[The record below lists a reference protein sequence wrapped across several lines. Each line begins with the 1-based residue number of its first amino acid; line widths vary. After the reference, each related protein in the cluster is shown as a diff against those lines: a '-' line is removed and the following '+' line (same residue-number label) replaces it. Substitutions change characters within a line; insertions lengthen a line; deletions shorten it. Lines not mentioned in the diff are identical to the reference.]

1 MIIAPQAPAPT
12 ARAAKRIRLVHGM
25 GDGRGRGVRAPPDP
39 GEGEPREED
48 RDERVPRIL
57 PRVER
62 GEEQAREDHA
72 EDRLEHAADGEL
84 LAHTGRDCGRDRT
97 HGGQHPGKE
106 LAVGRLVRDGPA
118 ERMPDD
124 GDGPVKEPEDHDQ
137 HHGHAE
143 REEHLP
149 GRGTDEGKPVERLG
163 KVPADEEPDHQERSV
178 DDEEEGVGLG
188 PREVTRALAEV
199 PAPEEVLGEEGRR
212 AVHDQGH
219 GRDQAE
225 REHEH
230 ERDRLHERGGVE
242 RHEAREPPAERRE
255 KPDERGEAEERPEPE
270 EGQHCRCDSGGSI
283 PASIAPG
290 GTIART
296 PSASETRTRDPTIPS
311 RSTAVRYRR
320 GRESS
325 ARYAAMASSTNGATW
340 AAPAKMRMSSLKGS
354 GLERRR
360 STTTTAAPIVPMRSP
375 RYPVRSGDGTT
386 SAAGEGSSGSIVGV
400 VGRDISL
407 FSCSPARSSGCDAE
421 KTGGNAGE
429 GEPQMKCDGKCG

>member
-1 MIIAPQAPAPT
+1 
-12 ARAAKRIRLVHGM
+12 M
-25 GDGRGRGVRAPPDP
+25 GDGRGRGVRTPPDP
-39 GEGEPREED
+39 GEDEPREED

-72 EDRLEHAADGEL
+72 EDRLEHAADGEF

-188 PREVTRALAEV
+188 PCEVTRALAEV
-199 PAPEEVLGEEGRR
+199 PAAEEVLGEEGRR

-270 EGQHCRCDSGGSI
+270 EGQHCRCDSGGEHPRIDRPGRHDRENAERQRNEDEGPDDPEQEHRGQVPEGAGILGQVCGHGQEHEWRDLGRAREDEDELADGIGARKEEEHDHDCGPDRSDEERAI
-283 PASIAPG
+283 PGPVGGRHHVRGGRGLLRVHSGCGGSGYFSLLLLPG
-290 GTIART
+290 PKLG
-296 PSASETRTRDPTIPS
+296 
-311 RSTAVRYRR
+311 VRRRKDRRKRRR
-320 GRESS
+320 GRT
-325 ARYAAMASSTNGATW
+325 AD
-340 AAPAKMRMSSLKGS
+340 
-354 GLERRR
+354 ER
-360 STTTTAAPIVPMRSP
+360 
-375 RYPVRSGDGTT
+375 
-386 SAAGEGSSGSIVGV
+386 
-400 VGRDISL
+400 
-407 FSCSPARSSGCDAE
+407 
-421 KTGGNAGE
+421 
-429 GEPQMKCDGKCG
+429 